1 VKREIFDDEHD
12 DFREMVRTFVR
23 KEVEPHYG
31 EWEEAGAPPRGL
43 FKTLGSLGVL
53 GMSIPEE
60 FGGAGQSSYKY
71 SAVLT
76 EETMR
81 AAVGLGTVRV
91 HMDIVLP
98 YLLHYCNDEQ
108 KQRWFPGLATGDLVL
123 AIAMTE
129 PATGSDL
136 AGIATSAIRDG
147 DEYVINGSKTFI
159 TGAINADL
167 VLVVARTSKPTDD
180 DRRAGLSLIVVPTD
194 TPGFGR
200 GKKLPKIGLKSQ
212 DTAELFFEDVRV
224 PAANLLGEEG
234 AAFSYLGHNLAQERL
249 SIAVGSQA
257 AAVGALEFATT
268 YVRERKVFGKT
279 LGTFQN
285 TKFVLAECAA
295 DLEAGQALVDKALQ
309 AHDRGDLDA
318 VDAAKVKLFVTELQG
333 RVVDKTLQLFGGYGY
348 ITEYPIARLYA
359 DARVTRIYGGT
370 SEVMKTIISKSL
382 GI

>member
-23 KEVEPHYG
+23 KEVEPYYG
-31 EWEEAGAPPRGL
+31 EWEEAGAPPRDI
-43 FKTLGSLGVL
+43 FRTLGSLGVL

-108 KQRWFPGLATGDLVL
+108 KQRWFPGLASGDLVL

-194 TPGFGR
+194 TPGFSR

-224 PAANLLGEEG
+224 PAANVLGEEG

-257 AAVGALEFATT
+257 AAVGALEFAKS

>member
-23 KEVEPHYG
+23 KEVEPYYG
-31 EWEEAGAPPRGL
+31 EWEEAGAPPRDI
-43 FKTLGSLGVL
+43 FRTLGSLGVL

-108 KQRWFPGLATGDLVL
+108 KQRWFPGLASGDLVL

-167 VLVVARTSKPTDD
+167 VLVVARTSRPTDD

-194 TPGFGR
+194 TPGFSR

-224 PAANLLGEEG
+224 PAANVLGEEG

-257 AAVGALEFATT
+257 AAVGALEFAKS

-295 DLEAGQALVDKALQ
+295 ELEAGQALVDKAIQ
-309 AHDRGDLDA
+309 AHHRGDLDA